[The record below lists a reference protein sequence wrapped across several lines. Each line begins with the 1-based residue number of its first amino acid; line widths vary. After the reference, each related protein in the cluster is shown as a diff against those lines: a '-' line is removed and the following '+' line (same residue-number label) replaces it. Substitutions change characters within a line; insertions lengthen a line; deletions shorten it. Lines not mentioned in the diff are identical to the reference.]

1 MEFYGGRKES
11 DTTFTFSIYPCV
23 GILWPLWHL
32 GAGKECLPEM
42 WDACV
47 VSKDA
52 FP

>member
-1 MEFYGGRKES
+1 MKYS
-11 DTTFTFSIYPCV
+11 FSIYPCARTLCL
-23 GILWPLWHL
+23 LWCL